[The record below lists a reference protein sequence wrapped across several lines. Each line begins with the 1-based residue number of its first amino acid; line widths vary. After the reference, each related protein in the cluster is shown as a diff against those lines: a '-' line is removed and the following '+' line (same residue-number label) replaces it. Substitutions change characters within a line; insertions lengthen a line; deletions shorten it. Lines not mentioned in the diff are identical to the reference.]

1 MNDFS
6 KNIIAVLRYTLT
18 SVSTILFFLLLVFI
32 FNVDFWWSLIISIAL
47 GSIFFYMQNNN
58 ELKKTTTKLNKV
70 SAEKENFYKSNGL
83 NKEEMNFFR
92 ETMYLAK
99 NQILTLEKNMR
110 SISKLTAIE
119 KRNNT
124 LRLVKALFKE
134 ITENP
139 RRLNEANKFLYVH
152 LSSLVDLTNK
162 YIEIDQ
168 HEVKSKATYDVLNES
183 ALTIDEMCHLIAVDY
198 VAFKSEDFDDM
209 SIEVELA
216 KKTIERDS
224 TDFEIIENQEL

>member
-6 KNIIAVLRYTLT
+6 KNVVDVLRYTFT
-18 SVSTILFFLLLVFI
+18 SVSTILIFLLLAFI
-32 FNVDFWWSLIISIAL
+32 FNFNFWWSLIISIAI
-47 GSIFFYMQNNN
+47 GSILFYMQNDRKTGKSHVK
-58 ELKKTTTKLNKV
+58 LKKV
-70 SAEKENFYKSNGL
+70 SAEKEDFYKTNGL
-83 NKEEMNFFR
+83 NKEEMKFFR
-92 ETMYLAK
+92 ETMFVAK
-99 NQILTLEKNMR
+99 TQILNLEKNMN
-110 SISKLTAIE
+110 SISKISAIE

-124 LRLVKALFKE
+124 VHLAKSLFKE

-183 ALTIDEMCHLIAVDY
+183 ATTIDEMCHLIAVDY
-198 VAFKSEDFDDM
+198 VAFKSGDFDDM

-216 KKTIERDS
+216 KKAIERDS
-224 TDFEIIENQEL
+224 ANFEKIENQEL

>member
-6 KNIIAVLRYTLT
+6 KNVIDVLRYTFT
-18 SVSTILFFLLLVFI
+18 SVSTILIFLLLAFI
-32 FNVDFWWSLIISIAL
+32 FNLGFWWSLIISIAI
-47 GSIFFYMQNNN
+47 GSVLFYMQNNN
-58 ELKKTTTKLNKV
+58 TSGKSQAKLKKVTT
-70 SAEKENFYKSNGL
+70 EKENFYKTNGL

-92 ETMYLAK
+92 ETMFVAK
-99 NQILTLEKNMR
+99 TQILTLEKNVK
-110 SISKLTAIE
+110 SVSKLSAIE

-124 LRLVKALFKE
+124 VHLAKSLFKE

-162 YIEIDQ
+162 YIEIDK

-183 ALTIDEMCHLIAVDY
+183 ATTIDEMCHLIAVDY
-198 VAFKSEDFDDM
+198 VAFKSGDFDDM

-216 KKTIERDS
+216 KKAIERDY
-224 TDFEIIENQEL
+224 TDLDKIENQEL

>member
-6 KNIIAVLRYTLT
+6 KNIISVLRYTFT
-18 SVSTILFFLLLVFI
+18 SVSTILIFLLLAFI
-32 FNVDFWWSLIISIAL
+32 FNFGLWSSLIISIAL
-47 GSIFFYMQNNN
+47 GSILFYMQNDNASIKSRSK
-58 ELKKTTTKLNKV
+58 LKKV
-70 SAEKENFYKSNGL
+70 SNEKESFYKANGL
-83 NKEEMNFFR
+83 NKEEISFFR
-92 ETMYLAK
+92 ETMFIAK
-99 NQILTLEKNMR
+99 TQILTLEKNMH
-110 SISKLTAIE
+110 SLSKLSAIE

-124 LRLVKALFKE
+124 VHLAKALFKE

-139 RRLNEANKFLYVH
+139 RRLNEVNKFLYVH

-168 HEVKSKATYDVLNES
+168 HEVKNKATYDVLNES
-183 ALTIDEMCHLIAVDY
+183 AATIDEMCHLIAVDY

-216 KKTIERDS
+216 KKAIERDY
-224 TDFEIIENQEL
+224 TDIEKIENQEL